1 MIQTFRIMHSDPLKI
16 ANYGQVND
24 EVKCLLITEKC
35 LITRINTFNNILFSG
50 YVNKKNR
57 ELMVFNIFQ
66 LLSLYILTLM
76 CQNIACQKC

>member
-1 MIQTFRIMHSDPLKI
+1 MIQTFRIMHSDTLKI

-24 EVKCLLITEKC
+24 EVKCLLITEKI

-50 YVNKKNR
+50 YVNTKNR

>member
-1 MIQTFRIMHSDPLKI
+1 MHSDPLKI

-24 EVKCLLITEKC
+24 EVKCLLITEKF
-35 LITRINTFNNILFSG
+35 LITCINTFNNILFSG

>member
-16 ANYGQVND
+16 ANHGQVND
-24 EVKCLLITEKC
+24 EVQCLLITEKF

>member
-24 EVKCLLITEKC
+24 EVKCLLITEKF